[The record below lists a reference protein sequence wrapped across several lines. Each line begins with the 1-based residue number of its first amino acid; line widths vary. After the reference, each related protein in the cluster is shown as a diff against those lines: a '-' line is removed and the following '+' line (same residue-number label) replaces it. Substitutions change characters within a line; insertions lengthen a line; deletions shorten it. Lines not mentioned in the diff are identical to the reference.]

1 MPNDD
6 SPSAKRASL
15 PDRVSVSVD
24 RYGPELKLLLGFIP
38 VAGPA
43 LSTYLD
49 DLLTRRA
56 KRLESTLHVFADESG
71 ASIADLFESS
81 VQKAGLRSLLTDTL
95 ESAQRTADERKLRAL
110 GRILAQGY
118 LAGDDAAVDE
128 LALMHAAVRD
138 LEAPHLKVLDRLM
151 AEKMSQQ
158 GVKDSTLAQLFPNG
172 PVVLYPMLKTLERHG
187 LAGPM
192 TPPSSDPDQTIVW
205 GVWDFGVLLY
215 EKLLGEE
222 VGLASKGD
230 EL

>member
-1 MPNDD
+1 
-6 SPSAKRASL
+6 
-15 PDRVSVSVD
+15 
-24 RYGPELKLLLGFIP
+24 
-38 VAGPA
+38 
-43 LSTYLD
+43 LD
-49 DLLTRRA
+49 DLNRRRA
-56 KRLESTLHVFADESG
+56 EQLESTLHVFTGESG
-71 ASIADLFESS
+71 ASISDLFESAARRAELS
-81 VQKAGLRSLLTDTL
+81 SLLTETL

-118 LAGDDAAVDE
+118 LASDDAAVDE

-158 GVKDSTLAQLFPNG
+158 GVEDSILAQLFPNG

-192 TPPSSDPDQTIVW
+192 TPPSNNPDQAIVW

-215 EKLLGEE
+215 EKLLSEGAGSAS
-222 VGLASKGD
+222 VGGD
-230 EL
+230 L